1 MATVNF
7 MVVCNHCGSIIRL
20 RIGIGYSLRQ
30 PFAFSCKKCGTRI
43 KGLLIAPSRDKLKLE
58 LNNASEANKS
68 ELTEA
73 NYLVECHEDFLL
85 TNEPVEGFKL
95 TPFMN
100 ALRLMEPNAELFI
113 RDRSLFYHNQNELKE
128 KLFRIN
134 NFYSHDRISELKK
147 ESNNLFN
154 TDSKIECFK
163 SLAQLNEL
171 YLIPIIEREVYRSNC
186 VLYKNKILNLLRNN
200 KCELLKLID
209 YLNKNNFFDNQFKEN
224 LKLLEGF
231 DDLFM
236 VIKPIITLKYID
248 KKNIDNLMFSIVD
261 FDKTR
266 QFYGDVFECI
276 GRELNM
282 LIGLKNIELNGNY
295 EILNH
300 PRFSKKKSFNDCINS
315 SNGNKKQF
323 LDDSADYYKLVEDV
337 FDNKIRNGIGHHK
350 CNLNEEKME
359 IEYYPYVDDIKKAK
373 KETITYT
380 SFILKAYNIFNLLLF
395 FMYLKVILYSIYFA
409 NKGERTAGV
418 KEINFI
424 IEDNIPKVLV
434 TYYWNE
440 GNYNRPRILNYDFTY
455 WDLNKIFNEFDLG
468 GERAAKIHYDEYRV
482 YFSMKGLKTVFKVR
496 KSEMGEWLSSLLDRD
511 RFEVKEK
518 MFKPDLPFFIL
529 EPMLDLSLNY
539 VNSKF

>member
-7 MVVCNHCGSIIRL
+7 MIVCDHCGSIIRL
-20 RIGIGYSLRQ
+20 RIGIGYSSRQ

-43 KGLLIAPSRDKLKLE
+43 KGTLIAPSWDKLKLE
-58 LNNASEANKS
+58 LNNATETNKS
-68 ELTEA
+68 ELSEA
-73 NYLVECHEDFLL
+73 NYVVECHEDFLL

-100 ALRLMEPNAELFI
+100 ALRLMKPNAELFI
-113 RDRSLFYHNQNELKE
+113 KDRSLFHHNQNELKE
-128 KLFRIN
+128 KLFRMN
-134 NFYSHDRISELKK
+134 NFYLYDRISELKK

-171 YLIPIIEREVYRSNC
+171 NIIPIIEREVYRSNC

-200 KCELLKLID
+200 KYELLKLID
-209 YLNKNNFFDNQFKEN
+209 YLNKNNFFDNLFKEN
-224 LKLLEGF
+224 LKLLECF

-282 LIGLKNIELNGNY
+282 LIGLKNIELNGDY
-295 EILNH
+295 EVLNH
-300 PRFSKKKSFNDCINS
+300 PRFKIKSFNKCIKS
-315 SNGNKKQF
+315 SNGDKKQF
-323 LDDSADYYKLVEDV
+323 LDDSADYYKLIEDV
-337 FDNKIRNGIGHHK
+337 FDNKIRNGIGHHN

-380 SFILKAYNIFNLLLF
+380 SFILKVYNIFNLLLF
-395 FMYLKVILYSIYFA
+395 FVYLKVILYSIYFA

-418 KEINFI
+418 KEIKFI

-455 WDLNKIFNEFDLG
+455 WDLNKIYNEFDLG
-468 GERAAKIHYDEYRV
+468 GERAAKIHYDENWV
-482 YFSMKGLKTVFKVR
+482 YISIKGLKTVFKVR
-496 KSEMGEWLSSLLDRD
+496 KSGEWLSSLLDRD

-529 EPMLDLSLNY
+529 EPM
-539 VNSKF
+539 